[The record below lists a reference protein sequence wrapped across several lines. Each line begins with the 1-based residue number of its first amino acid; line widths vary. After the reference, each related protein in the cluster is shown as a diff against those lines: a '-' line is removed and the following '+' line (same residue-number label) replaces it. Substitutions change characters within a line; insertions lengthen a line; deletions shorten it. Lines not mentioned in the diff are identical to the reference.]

1 MEYVPSPLNSSTMD
15 TRTTIPTGGSFYN
28 LLLELYNQ
36 QKNTSVLYDDNG
48 ITRANGLITEM
59 FEKEGKQWIRLS
71 DGAEI
76 RVDTLQAV
84 NGTFSADY
92 TEC

>member
-1 MEYVPSPLNSSTMD
+1 MD
-15 TRTTIPTGGSFYN
+15 TRETIPTGGSFYD
-28 LLLELYNQ
+28 LLLDLYKQ

-59 FEKEGKQWIRLS
+59 FEKEGKQWVRLS

-76 RVDTLQAV
+76 RIDTLQAV
-84 NGTFSADY
+84 NGIFSAGY
-92 TEC
+92 SEC